1 MCLYFMKIL
10 TGTVCWSLLYPF
22 FCMIIL
28 GFLNYLQEML
38 SQVKTICG
46 TNTVARGT
54 NKAKPTKSDTFRI
67 QLTQLV
73 QSLQSTNPW

>member
-1 MCLYFMKIL
+1 MPHSRP
-10 TGTVCWSLLYPF
+10 VC
-22 FCMIIL
+22 
-28 GFLNYLQEML
+28 G
-38 SQVKTICG
+38 G
-46 TNTVARGT
+46 NTVARGT